1 MITIALYSMKGGV
14 GKTAATVNLAH
25 LASLDGFRT
34 LICDLDPQGASS
46 WYFRIRAGKNFN
58 SNKFI
63 KGGRSIDEN
72 IKGTDYPGL
81 DLLPSKL
88 SFRNLDLALDDLK
101 KSKTRLKK
109 IFSEVSDEYDYLF
122 LDCPPGI
129 SLVSENILNAADVVL
144 VPLVPTPLSVLT
156 FEKLGTFLDKKEF
169 NAAKIYPFFS
179 MTERRKS
186 LHLETMEKLS
196 SENRNVLASVIP
208 YRSEVERMGVYREP
222 LTAHT
227 PGSFS
232 AKAYAAL
239 WTEVKELTAG
249 NLRESYG

>member
-25 LASLDGFRT
+25 LASTDGFRT

-88 SFRNLDLALDDLK
+88 SFRNLDLALDELK
-101 KSKTRLKK
+101 KSKTRLRK
-109 IFSEVSDEYDYLF
+109 IFSEVSDEYDFLF

-129 SLVSENILNAADVVL
+129 SLVSENVLDAAHIVL
-144 VPLVPTPLSVLT
+144 VPLVPSPLSILT
-156 FEKLGTFLDKKEF
+156 FEKLGSFIDKKDL
-169 NAAKIYPFFS
+169 NAARVYPFFS
-179 MTERRKS
+179 MAEPRKS
-186 LHLETMEKLS
+186 LHRETMEKLS
-196 SENRNVLASVIP
+196 SENGNVLASVIH

-222 LTAHT
+222 LTAYM
-227 PGSFS
+227 PGSSS

-239 WTEVKELTAG
+239 WAEVKDLAE
-249 NLRESYG
+249 NM

>member
-14 GKTAATVNLAH
+14 GKTAAAVNLAH
-25 LASLDGFRT
+25 LASTDGFRT

-58 SNKFI
+58 SSKFI
-63 KGGRSIDEN
+63 KGGRGIDEN
-72 IKGTDYPGL
+72 IKGTDYPDL

-101 KSKTRLKK
+101 QSKTRLRK
-109 IFSEVSDEYDYLF
+109 IFSEISDEYDFLF

-129 SLVSENILNAADVVL
+129 SLVSENVLDAAHIVL
-144 VPLVPTPLSVLT
+144 VPLVPSPLSVLT
-156 FEKLGTFLDKKEF
+156 YEKLSAFLDKKELD
-169 NAAKIYPFFS
+169 AGKVYPFFS
-179 MTERRKS
+179 MAEPRKS
-186 LHLETMEKLS
+186 LHRETMEKLS
-196 SENRNVLASVIP
+196 SENGNVLSSVIL
-208 YRSEVERMGVYREP
+208 YRSDVERMGVYREP
-222 LTAHT
+222 LTAHM

-239 WTEVKELTAG
+239 WSEVKELAG
-249 NLRESYG
+249 SIREFYA

>member
-14 GKTAATVNLAH
+14 GKTAAAVNLAH
-25 LASLDGFRT
+25 LASTDGFRT

-72 IKGTDYPGL
+72 IKGTDYPDL

-88 SFRNLDLALDDLK
+88 SFRNLDLALDELK
-101 KSKTRLKK
+101 KSKTRLRK
-109 IFSEVSDEYDYLF
+109 IFSEISDEYDFLF

-129 SLVSENILNAADVVL
+129 SLVSENVLDAAHIVL
-144 VPLVPTPLSVLT
+144 VPLVPSPLSILT
-156 FEKLGTFLDKKEF
+156 FEKLGSFIDKKEL
-169 NAAKIYPFFS
+169 NAAKVYPFFS
-179 MTERRKS
+179 MAEPRKS
-186 LHLETMEKLS
+186 LHRETMEKLS
-196 SENRNVLASVIP
+196 SENGNVLASVIY

-222 LTAHT
+222 LTAYM
-227 PGSFS
+227 PGSSS

-239 WTEVKELTAG
+239 WAEVKDLAE
-249 NLRESYG
+249 NM